1 MTIELSPVEDSDWR
15 TITEVNMDA
24 LHQHEHPIIDALFPH
39 HQTPA
44 GRDIMAKRLQETAK
58 ADPSGHHP
66 KLTDTATGRITGQGR
81 WAIVHP
87 EPGNEYPPPTLRGDY
102 WANEEDLEFANWLI
116 SRYTE
121 FRRRKFR
128 EATRPVFAIT
138 SLTVLP
144 EYEGRGAGSIFVR
157 WGTDQADAVGSE
169 VRNLFSFFQLS
180 YILNKERLNLSLKCI
195 VESGMRTVSF
205 YAKHGFEQREH
216 VSWPSPKKW
225 RQYGTQEVGIFL

>member
-1 MTIELSPVEDSDWR
+1 MTIELSPVEDGDWL
-15 TITEVNMDA
+15 TIMDVNMDA
-24 LHQHEHPIIDALFPH
+24 FHEHEHPIIDALFPN

-44 GRDIMAKRLQETAK
+44 GRDIIAKRLQEKAK
-58 ADPSGHHP
+58 ADPSGHHL
-66 KLTDTATGRITGQGR
+66 KLTDTATGRIAGQGR

-121 FRRRKFR
+121 FRRQRFR

-138 SLTVLP
+138 SLPVLP
-144 EYEGRGAGSIFVR
+144 EYEGRGAGSISVR
-157 WGTDQADAVGSE
+157 WGIDQADAIGSE
-169 VRNLFSFFQLS
+169 VRIHFFQRS
-180 YILNKERLNLSLKCI
+180 YILNKESINRSSKCI
-195 VESGMRTVSF
+195 VESGMRAVSF

-216 VSWPSPKKW
+216 VSWPPPKKW
-225 RQYGTQEVGIFL
+225 RQYGAQEVRIFL